1 MKEPIKMLGNVNL
14 GWNHFY
20 RNGSK
25 PSAALYGL
33 WRYRCFTANTN
44 WLLNFTGL
52 VATISLAMAL
62 RYGFRLV
69 GLTSGYK
76 HKWNRKHSGSLQ
88 TRFSSSE
95 IAAFSFFK
103 RKEINILL
111 SLICSFFFYS
121 WFGPTSGGIWLDD
134 FSAFIFVRISS
145 SEIFSL
151 ASINILSNEL

>member
-1 MKEPIKMLGNVNL
+1 MRKIVFNRFEWLFSLKIFLAQILSMFQFKHLYWLKMDTWLERA
-14 GWNHFY
+14 NHFY

-33 WRYRCFTANTN
+33 WRYSCFTGNTN

-76 HKWNRKHSGSLQ
+76 HKWNRKQSGSLQ
-88 TRFSSSE
+88 PRFSSSE
-95 IAAFSFFK
+95 IAAFSFFNSQRNK
-103 RKEINILL
+103 YFVISLL
-111 SLICSFFFYS
+111 CLLLLLLL
-121 WFGPTSGGIWLDD
+121 WPNQ
-134 FSAFIFVRISS
+134 SAFIS
-145 SEIFSL
+145 
-151 ASINILSNEL
+151 